1 MPNVYVTFPEIAQSV
16 SRPII
21 YDIISQVEDIVKINK
36 STKVYFPGDNQ
47 RMSQPGSSIDHA
59 PFADPDRDPLFEND
73 NYLFIEVEEDFETES
88 LSATNTTGACHNAI
102 FADNAIGVY
111 LAPMYATS
119 MVTIH
124 FKYRTKSKTE
134 ALRWRDDIRMRVS
147 QMRDVNLHDIS
158 YHYPLPGSLVRLLRH
173 IHTAREA
180 KHGYGEDFADYI
192 KQYSVNRLTMV
203 GDLANKEAKF
213 AISET
218 QMRIVGLYGFDGIPE
233 KPELEQDI
241 GTYTIAFDY
250 KFTYERPLACQAK
263 YPVMVHNQLLPQEL
277 IQFVNKSYDLDNVPK
292 TYSPVLKG
300 LSHFEAERQLSQRID
315 MRHDIVIP
323 EYDDFVCRVFYS
335 GTSPVMTV
343 LCELDEQDMVSL
355 FNLRELGD
363 YALDENVLD
372 FISNG
377 EYNYLT
383 DPYKSVINVSVY
395 DFDNIVHHTK
405 FTVDS
410 DLNVKF
416 VSPANPR
423 GCYRVRISLMTNF
436 NLLPPKVLERMTAY
450 PKAFVKLITAV
461 DETLLNHPGF
471 WDLGKRSSLPAQLLK
486 QIQLYLTGDVDALA
500 TDPYSKGI
508 YKGTGVGVSTLPIGF
523 SQKLPQIGYVP
534 IYGRELKAYQ
544 RKRMKIN
551 RVSVKQIVL
560 NLTQIGA

>member
-16 SRPII
+16 SRPIV

-47 RMSQPGSSIDHA
+47 RMSQPGSSIDHE

-73 NYLFIEVEEDFETES
+73 NYLFIEVEEDFESES

-102 FADNAIGVY
+102 FADNSLGVY

-147 QMRDVNLHDIS
+147 QMRDINLHDIS

-173 IHTAREA
+173 IHTTREA
-180 KHGYGEDFADYI
+180 KHGYGENFADYI
-192 KQYSVNRLTMV
+192 KQYSINRLTLV
-203 GDLANKEAKF
+203 GDLANKEARF
-213 AISET
+213 VISET

-233 KPELEQDI
+233 KPELEQDV
-241 GTYTIAFDY
+241 GTYTISFDY

-263 YPVMVHNQLLPQEL
+263 YPVMVHNQLLPREL
-277 IQFVNKSYDLDNVPK
+277 IEFVNQSYNLENIPK

-300 LSHFEAERQLSQRID
+300 LAHFEAEQQLSQRID

-323 EYDDFVCRVFYS
+323 EYDDFVCRVAYS
-335 GTSPVMTV
+335 GTSPIMTV

-355 FNLRELGD
+355 FNLKELGD
-363 YALDENVLD
+363 YVLDEDVLS
-372 FISNG
+372 FLSGG
-377 EYNYLT
+377 EYYYLT
-383 DPYKSVINVSVY
+383 KPYKSLLNISVY
-395 DFDNIVHHTK
+395 DADNLVHHTK
-405 FTVDS
+405 FTVDA

-416 VSPANPR
+416 VDPVSPR

-436 NLLPPKVLERMTAY
+436 SSLMSGVIDRFANY
-450 PKAFVKLITAV
+450 PKAFVKLIGAV
-461 DETLLNHPGF
+461 DETLMNHPGF
-471 WDLGKRSSLPAQLLK
+471 SDLGRRSSLPMQVLK
-486 QIQLYLTGDVDALA
+486 QVQLYLSGDVDAMN
-500 TDPYSKGI
+500 TDPYSKGV
-508 YKGTGVGVSTLPIGF
+508 YRNTGVGISTLPTGF
-523 SQKLPQIGYVP
+523 SQRLPQIGYVP
-534 IYGRELKAYQ
+534 VYGRELKAYQ
-544 RKRMKIN
+544 RKRMQIN
-551 RVSVKQIVL
+551 RVSVRQIVL